1 MNTFAIFVRHRRY
14 FHQWK
19 PSLKQ
24 YPCGGLQS
32 RFKSNADQFSIFL
45 SLLLYPKRKLK
56 HEGELTFYKC
66 AQKLRGSYLK
76 SKSIKETRQVCL
88 KKNYN
93 YVTLTIHF
101 QNQSN
106 KSNEMKNVKKLFLNF
121 EISYLSKILG
131 SFGWKMRPNTFTI
144 QALY

>member
-1 MNTFAIFVRHRRY
+1 M
-14 FHQWK
+14 
-19 PSLKQ
+19 Q
-24 YPCGGLQS
+24 YSCDTDDNFISGNHLLNSILAVGYSQGS
-32 RFKSNADQFSIFL
+32 KVMQISSQFFL
-45 SLLLYPKRKLK
+45 SLLLYPKRKLQ
-56 HEGELTFYKC
+56 HQGELTFYKC

-76 SKSIKETRQVCL
+76 SKSITETRQVCL

-106 KSNEMKNVKKLFLNF
+106 KSNEVKNVKKLFLNF

-131 SFGWKMRPNTFTI
+131 SFGWKMRPNTLTI